1 MTIHLHIDTLVLDG
15 MPVEAGDAESVRAAA
30 IEALKRL
37 LATGAGVP
45 GLRSGGARASV
56 PADDIRLTE
65 GQTPAALGRQIGQ
78 AVYGGISR

>member
-15 MPVEAGDAESVRAAA
+15 VPVEVGDGEAVRAAVV
-30 IEALKRL
+30 EELTRL
-37 LATGAGVP
+37 FAGGADSP

-56 PADDIRLTE
+56 LADGIHLT
-65 GQTPAALGRQIGQ
+65 GDQTPATLGLQIGR